1 MLLSKIKIQTIGLL
15 GTLII
20 SSSSICMASP
30 FQSIQDDIGT
40 DKVAH
45 FGAGYVITDVLEH
58 TTKTT
63 KLERFAIVT
72 VIAMAKESTDT
83 QWDTNDILA
92 TCLGSLSANMLHGKF

>member
-1 MLLSKIKIQTIGLL
+1 MILVIIV
-15 GTLII
+15 LII
-20 SSSSICMASP
+20 
-30 FQSIQDDIGT
+30 
-40 DKVAH
+40 
-45 FGAGYVITDVLEH
+45 VIILILITM

-72 VIAMAKESTDT
+72 GIAMAKESTDT

>member
-1 MLLSKIKIQTIGLL
+1 MLLSKIKMQTIGLL
-15 GTLII
+15 GTFVI

-30 FQSIQDDIGT
+30 FQSIQNDIGT

-58 TTKTT
+58 TTK
-63 KLERFAIVT
+63 LERFAIVT
-72 VIAMAKESTDT
+72 GIAMAKESTDT